1 MILPYNFPYVAVH
14 VHQLYEFP
22 LRCRCCLWES
32 SFVAFEWANWL
43 WVSDHQ
49 RPPRGLE
56 THWWDPCFSIWC
68 KTESLP
74 AVHLIFWCIRKVS
87 EGRIDY
93 QAMTESEL
101 MITVIWHF
109 NWLIIPCY
117 WLNWDRSI
125 WYSRVDSCAIP
136 TRWIHTCGPS
146 SRFGQGTWL
155 TRMEFGFDF
164 WDDRQSAAADAI
176 ARLCVRRWDM
186 AIVGGISNI
195 LWKMDDKWN
204 IIYYNII

>member
-1 MILPYNFPYVAVH
+1 MILPYNFPYIAVH

-32 SFVAFEWANWL
+32 LSVAFEWANWL

-56 THWWDPCFSIWC
+56 THWWDPRFPFDAKRSPYQQSTQFFDVWGRYR
-68 KTESLP
+68 KVE
-74 AVHLIFWCIRKVS
+74 LIFM
-87 EGRIDY
+87 Y
-93 QAMTESEL
+93 QEAMTESEL
-101 MITVIWHF
+101 TITVIWHF

-125 WYSRVDSCAIP
+125 WYSRVDSCTIP

-164 WDDRQSAAADAI
+164 WDDRQSAVADAI

-195 LWKMDDKWN
+195 LWKMDDK
-204 IIYYNII
+204 